1 MVSMTGYVVPLHAVE
16 GFFGTLREELILE
29 KTDISITFCV
39 LGMIGMK
46 TNSEIPSS
54 NFREKSQYKFSDC

>member
-1 MVSMTGYVVPLHAVE
+1 MTGYSAPQHAVE

-39 LGMIGMK
+39 LGMIGMTLQTIQLK
-46 TNSEIPSS
+46 RLMFAS
-54 NFREKSQYKFSDC
+54 